1 MAQYFGTD
9 GIRGCYGADFMNPQ
23 FAARLGAAL
32 ALYLEQTAAAQPRSV
47 VIGRDTRRSGPA
59 LCDALIQGLS
69 QQGVSVRDAG
79 VLPTPA
85 VARAVLQQAAA
96 LGIAV
101 TASHNPAA
109 DNGIKLFNAQGC
121 KFAESSELEIE
132 ALLDMQAAPGS
143 AVVSASQAR
152 PFDAAA
158 DYIQAIRALLPAACL
173 AGWKIVLDLAH
184 GATCRTTPAAFE
196 YWGADLHLI
205 GDQPDGENINDGVGS
220 EHPERLGAQVR
231 ACGADIGIA
240 HDGDGDRLV
249 VCDDQGTPLP
259 GEILLALLGVDALR
273 RGALHQNTLVTT
285 VHSNLGLDRALREA
299 GGRVERVDVGDRN
312 VASRMRELG
321 AHLGGESSGHII
333 FSDYATT
340 GDGLLAAV
348 QLIDLIRRADQ
359 PLSALRQQVQL
370 FPQLT
375 RNLELEHKIPLEQL
389 SRLSQAIA
397 AVQEALGSEG
407 RVLVRYSGTEA
418 KLRLLIEG
426 PDPVALE
433 LHMQTLVA
441 AARTELEIIDH

>member
-9 GIRGCYGADFMNPQ
+9 GIRGHYGAPCMNPQ
-23 FAARLGAAL
+23 FATRLGAAL
-32 ALYLEQTAAAQPRSV
+32 ALYLEQTAAALPRNV

-59 LCDALIQGLS
+59 LCAALIQGLS
-69 QQGVSVRDAG
+69 QHGVSVSDAG

-85 VARAVLQQAAA
+85 VARAVLQHTAA

-132 ALLDMQAAPGS
+132 ALLDAQAAPGP
-143 AVVSASQAR
+143 VPASQAR
-152 PFDAAA
+152 PLDAAD
-158 DYIQAIRALLPAACL
+158 DYIRAIRALLPAACL
-173 AGWKIVLDLAH
+173 ADWKIVLDLAH
-184 GATCRTTPAAFE
+184 GATCRTTPAAFD
-196 YWGADLHLI
+196 YWGANLHLI

-220 EHPERLGAQVR
+220 EHPERLGALVR
-231 ACGADIGIA
+231 AYGADIGIA

-249 VCDDQGTPLP
+249 VCDDQGAPLP
-259 GEILLALLGVDALR
+259 GEILLALLGIDALR
-273 RGALHQNTLVTT
+273 RGALRQDTLVTT

-299 GGRVERVDVGDRN
+299 GGWVERVDVGDRN

-321 AHLGGESSGHII
+321 ANLGGESSGHII

-348 QLIDLIRRADQ
+348 QLIDLMRRADQ
-359 PLSALRQQVQL
+359 PLSALRQLVQL

-375 RNLELEHKIPLEQL
+375 RNLDLVHKIPMQQL
-389 SRLSQAIA
+389 SRLPQAIA
-397 AVQEALGSEG
+397 AVEAALGSEG

-426 PDPVALE
+426 PDPAALE
-433 LHMQTLVA
+433 LHMQTLLA
-441 AARTELEIIDH
+441 AAHAELEIIDR